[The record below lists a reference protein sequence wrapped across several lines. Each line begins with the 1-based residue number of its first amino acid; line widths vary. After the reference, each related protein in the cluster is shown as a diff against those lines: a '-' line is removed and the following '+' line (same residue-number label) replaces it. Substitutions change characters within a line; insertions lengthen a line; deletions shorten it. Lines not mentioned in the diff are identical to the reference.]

1 MRTLC
6 SFLIDKMLIICYNVF
21 KVGGNM
27 DTLIL
32 VLIGIIVVIC
42 IIVGVI
48 INYYNKLQDYVI
60 RINEVETLLDNNLR
74 EKYDN
79 INKCVSIIKN
89 TDSITEELDKNMFEE
104 IVKLR
109 TRKISNF
116 DLDRKL
122 IVANDNFIILKEK
135 YKELKTNKE
144 IINITKKIEEL
155 DENIIVNRDYY
166 NKNIAEYNKLVA
178 IFPTNIIAKACKYDP
193 KLYYDKKDMSDD
205 DFNDFKL

>member
-1 MRTLC
+1 MDSL
-6 SFLIDKMLIICYNVF
+6 MLI
-21 KVGGNM
+21 
-27 DTLIL
+27 LIAII
-32 VLIGIIVVIC
+32 IGMC
-42 IIVGVI
+42 IIVGIYV
-48 INYYNKLQDYVI
+48 NYYNKFQDYVI
-60 RINEVETLLDNNLR
+60 RINEVENILDSNLR

-79 INKCVSIIKN
+79 INKVVSIIKSS
-89 TDSITEELDKNMFEE
+89 DYIDEEVDKKLFEE

-122 IVANDNFIILKEK
+122 VDANNSFITLKEK
-135 YKELKTNKE
+135 YKELKSNKD
-144 IINITKKIEEL
+144 IINISKKIDEL
-155 DENIIVNRDYY
+155 DENIVVNRDYY

-178 IFPTNIIAKACKYDP
+178 IFPTNIVARICKYKE

>member
-1 MRTLC
+1 
-6 SFLIDKMLIICYNVF
+6 
-21 KVGGNM
+21 M

-32 VLIGIIVVIC
+32 ILVGIIVVIC
-42 IIVGVI
+42 IVI
-48 INYYNKLQDYVI
+48 GIYINYYNKLQDYVI
-60 RINEVETLLDNNLR
+60 RINEVETILDNNLR

-89 TDSITEELDKNMFEE
+89 TDSIKEESDKNMFEE

-122 IVANDNFIILKEK
+122 INANNNFIILKEK
-135 YKELKTNKE
+135 YKDLKTNKE

-166 NKNIAEYNKLVA
+166 NKNIAEYNKLVT
-178 IFPTNIIAKACKYDP
+178 IFPTNVIARICKYET

>member
-1 MRTLC
+1 
-6 SFLIDKMLIICYNVF
+6 
-21 KVGGNM
+21 M

-32 VLIGIIVVIC
+32 ILFGIILITCTIIGIYAT
-42 IIVGVI
+42 
-48 INYYNKLQDYVI
+48 YYNKLQDYII
-60 RINEVETLLDNNLR
+60 RINEVETILDTNLR

-79 INKCVSIIKN
+79 INKCVSLIKN
-89 TDSITEELDKNMFEE
+89 NDSITEETDKNLFEE

-122 IVANDNFIILKEK
+122 VEANNNFISLKEK
-135 YKELKTNKE
+135 YSDLKSNKE
-144 IINITKKIEEL
+144 INNITKKL
-155 DENIIVNRDYY
+155 DEIDESIIVNRDYY
-166 NKNIAEYNKLVA
+166 NKNIAEYNKLVMS
-178 IFPTNIIAKACKYDP
+178 FPTNIVARICKYKE